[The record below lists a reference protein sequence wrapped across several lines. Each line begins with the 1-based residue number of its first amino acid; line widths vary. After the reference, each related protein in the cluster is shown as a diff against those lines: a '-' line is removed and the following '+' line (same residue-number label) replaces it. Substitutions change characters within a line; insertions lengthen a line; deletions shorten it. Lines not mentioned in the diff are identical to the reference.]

1 MEHLGFWICDFGL
14 NCEGV
19 HTWPVIQNPKL
30 RSNMQQERRLLP
42 AAALDRNYN
51 TLALGEQ

>member
-1 MEHLGFWICDFGL
+1 MGDFGFWIGDFGL

-30 RSNMQQERRLLP
+30 RSNMQQERRLP
-42 AAALDRNYN
+42 QAVLDWNYN